1 MRCRKTEQVLCRY
14 LKPLGK
20 NINLM
25 IWCLCNHQS
34 DLNYDKMVVLLD
46 SIYCIKV
53 VLKLHSSNITP
64 KLLKENSYPAGRRR
78 HLKSRILWPSP
89 KTYFSLICNFAF
101 VNMDCVVVWKIQ
113 AFTFFLSVVKQVQF
127 PNCQAVVHTLHNY
140 IIQTK
145 ISVDDI
151 FTQTVRGQLHSFAFT
166 SSLAALWKCFEF
178 FWMGLLESNMTS
190 LVLIVWNRRAMK
202 ISCDCEFSE
211 EWMTRL
217 SST

>member
-1 MRCRKTEQVLCRY
+1 MHFSQSVQVSLIVLLWGKSYENVSSIRYVEKIYMRCRKTEQVLCR
-14 LKPLGK
+14 KPLGK

-64 KLLKENSYPAGRRR
+64 KLLQENSYPAGRRR

-113 AFTFFLSVVKQVQF
+113 AFTFFFVGCKTS
-127 PNCQAVVHTLHNY
+127 AVSKLP
-140 IIQTK
+140 
-145 ISVDDI
+145 S
-151 FTQTVRGQLHSFAFT
+151 RGAHITQLHYP
-166 SSLAALWKCFEF
+166 
-178 FWMGLLESNMTS
+178 N
-190 LVLIVWNRRAMK
+190 
-202 ISCDCEFSE
+202 
-211 EWMTRL
+211 
-217 SST
+217 